1 MSEHV
6 PDIIDKLAAIAPG
19 SPLDSIRA
27 RRQVA
32 REHAQKSYL
41 ALFEPE
47 FPGHVTAIERYAVA
61 TFVAGLH
68 RQPNVTE
75 FYAASLERLGHP
87 RLTDAI
93 RGEIARGSVEG
104 PYGRYP
110 QGPLTVEDR
119 EGSVYQVSTDNR
131 ERLGSRLAAAL
142 EHAHLLVFHPRDASP
157 AALQRLLDA
166 GWSTTDIVTLSQLV
180 AFLSFQIRVVA
191 GLRVLVGASSRASA
205 DADQTQIFT
214 GVLASG
220 AV

>member
-1 MSEHV
+1 MST
-6 PDIIDKLAAIAPG
+6 IISDVIDHLAGIQPG
-19 SPLDSIRA
+19 SSLDTLRDQ
-27 RRQVA
+27 RPQA
-32 REHAQKSYL
+32 RENAQKSFL

-47 FPGHVTAIERYAVA
+47 FPGNVTTIERYAIA

-68 RQPNVTE
+68 RQSHVTE
-75 FYAASLERLGHP
+75 FYAASLQKLGHP

-93 RGEIARGSVEG
+93 RAETARGSVAG

-110 QGPLTVEDR
+110 QGPLTVEDE
-119 EGSVYQVSTDNR
+119 EGPDYQVSADNK
-131 ERLGSRLAAAL
+131 ERLGSRLVAGL
-142 EHAHLLVFHPRDASP
+142 QHAHLLVFHPRDASP

-166 GWSTTDIVTLSQLV
+166 GWSTTDVVTLSQLV

-191 GLRVLVGASSRASA
+191 GLRALADASA
-205 DADQTQIFT
+205 VESADIDHTQIFT

>member
-1 MSEHV
+1 MST
-6 PDIIDKLAAIAPG
+6 IISDVIDHLAGIRPG
-19 SPLDSIRA
+19 TSLDRL
-27 RRQVA
+27 RDQRPQA
-32 REHAQKSYL
+32 RENAQKSYR

-68 RQPNVTE
+68 RQPHVTD
-75 FYAASLERLGHP
+75 FYDASLQGLGHP
-87 RLTDAI
+87 RQTDAI
-93 RGEIARGSVEG
+93 KAEIARGSVEG

-110 QGPLTVEDR
+110 QGPLTVEDK
-119 EGSVYQVSTDNR
+119 EGPVYQVSADNR
-131 ERLGSRLAAAL
+131 ESLGPRLTAAL

-157 AALQRLLDA
+157 AALQTLLDA

-180 AFLSFQIRVVA
+180 SFLSFQIRVVA
-191 GLRVLVGASSRASA
+191 GLRALAGASARESA
-205 DADQTQIFT
+205 DIDPTQIFT

>member
-1 MSEHV
+1 MST
-6 PDIIDKLAAIAPG
+6 IISDVIDHLAGIRPG
-19 SPLDSIRA
+19 TSLDRL
-27 RRQVA
+27 RDQRPQA
-32 REHAQKSYL
+32 RENAQKSYR

-68 RQPNVTE
+68 RQPHVTD
-75 FYAASLERLGHP
+75 FYAASLQGLGHP

-93 RGEIARGSVEG
+93 KAEIARGSVEG

-110 QGPLTVEDR
+110 QGPLTVEDK
-119 EGSVYQVSTDNR
+119 EGPVYQVSADNR
-131 ERLGSRLAAAL
+131 ASLGPRLAAAL

-157 AALQRLLDA
+157 AALQALLDA
-166 GWSTTDIVTLSQLV
+166 GWSTTDVVTLSQLV
-180 AFLSFQIRVVA
+180 SFLSFQIRVVA
-191 GLRVLVGASSRASA
+191 GLRALAGASARESA
-205 DADQTQIFT
+205 DIDPTQIFT